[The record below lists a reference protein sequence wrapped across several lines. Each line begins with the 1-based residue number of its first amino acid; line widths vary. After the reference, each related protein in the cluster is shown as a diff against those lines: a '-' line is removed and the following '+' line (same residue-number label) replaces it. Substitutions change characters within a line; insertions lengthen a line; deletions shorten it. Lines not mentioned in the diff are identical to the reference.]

1 MGTNTLNNKTMK
13 ATIIS
18 TEQIRNCE
26 TRAYNP
32 SEWDRAIDR
41 FLKFQEVKFYHVPKG
56 DGYDY
61 DRYYAE
67 YLLPEGLRLF
77 NSVSYSSTL
86 CNSGF
91 GRVDIANIT
100 EDGKTFSDL
109 LDLVSENKM
118 DEAQLLAD
126 KLKDSKL
133 LDISFG
139 YFHTE
144 KGEEVLFG
152 TTPEAR
158 RDMIRRCKISSTLI
172 FSKGF

>member
-1 MGTNTLNNKTMK
+1 MK
-13 ATIIS
+13 AIIIN

-41 FLKFQEVKFYHVPKG
+41 FLKFKDVKFYHVPKG

-67 YLLPEGLRLF
+67 YLLPEGIRLF

-86 CNSGF
+86 CNGGF
-91 GRVDIANIT
+91 GRVDMFNIT

-109 LDLVSENKM
+109 VK
-118 DEAQLLAD
+118 LAEQE
-126 KLKDSKL
+126 KWEEVKELGTRLAESRL
-133 LDISFG
+133 LDI
-139 YFHTE
+139 
-144 KGEEVLFG
+144 VLA
-152 TTPEAR
+152 T
-158 RDMIRRCKISSTLI
+158 STLRKAKR
-172 FSKGF
+172 FYSEPPLRQEGK

>member
-1 MGTNTLNNKTMK
+1 MK
-13 ATIIS
+13 ASILT
-18 TEQIRNCE
+18 TEEIRNCE
-26 TRAYNP
+26 TRTYNP
-32 SEWDRAIDR
+32 SEWDRVIDR
-41 FLKFQEVKFYHVPKG
+41 FLKFQDVKFYHVPKG

-61 DRYYAE
+61 DRYFVE
-67 YLLPEGLRLF
+67 YLLPEGIRLF
-77 NSVSYSSTL
+77 NSVWYSSTL
-86 CNSGF
+86 CNRCF
-91 GRVDIANIT
+91 GRVDMFTIT

-109 LDLVSENKM
+109 LDLFSENKM

-139 YFHTE
+139 YFHNK

-152 TTPEAR
+152 NNPEAR
-158 RDMIRRCKISSTLI
+158 REMIRRCKVSSTII